1 MFVQQ
6 KSVLLVGFNTRPL
19 AYSLNQAGY
28 EVYAVDFFGDLDL
41 YPNVKDSIIVMNKL
55 QTNYNLLKDTY
66 SNFLAEFAIELL
78 KKHPDVSY
86 LLIGSGLDD
95 AYEGRESILNELKNK
110 NTISVNNNLE
120 TIIKARDIESIYK
133 FLESMDYEVPISYSY
148 DKFKSNN
155 LSMEFPFILKK
166 KRGAGGTSVF
176 KIESEEKL
184 KFQIKK
190 LEIYGFNPSEWLI
203 QEYIEGLPISCTII
217 ANGTDCAVIS
227 INRQII
233 GLDYLNSPNEFIYC
247 GNIVPSYLPKE
258 DERLISEISL
268 SITKELNLKG
278 INGFDFVL
286 RKQHA
291 YLMEINPRVPGSI
304 RASELVLNL
313 NLLDLHIQSF
323 FPDKWSIILDKLNST
338 NPNEYATKLIKFAP
352 KDFDKEKIVRIN
364 NLKYVHD
371 KSDPENKIHKNEPIC
386 TVLFKGK
393 NLSESFFGALKIV
406 DQIDVIID

>member
-1 MFVQQ
+1 MVVQQ

-41 YPNVKDSIIVMNKL
+41 YPNVKDSIIVMNRL
-55 QTNYNLLKDTY
+55 QTNYSLLKDKY
-66 SNFLAEFAIELL
+66 GDFLVEFAIELL
-78 KKHPDVSY
+78 KKHPDADY

-95 AYEGRESILNELKNK
+95 AYKGRESISNELKNS
-110 NTISVNNNLE
+110 NTITVNNNLE
-120 TIIKARDIESIYK
+120 TIVKARDIEYIYK
-133 FLESMDYEVPISYSY
+133 YLESIGYEVPISYSY
-148 DKFKSNN
+148 DKFKSNSLN
-155 LSMEFPFILKK
+155 MEFPFILKK

-184 KFQIKK
+184 IFQIKK

-203 QEYIEGLPISCTII
+203 QEYIEGIPISCTII
-217 ANGTDCAVIS
+217 ANGTDCALIS
-227 INRQII
+227 INRQIM
-233 GLDYLNSPNEFIYC
+233 GLDYLNPPNEFIYC
-247 GNIVPSYLPKE
+247 GNIVPADLPKE
-258 DERLISEISL
+258 DNRIIYEISL

-286 RKQHA
+286 RKQHP

-323 FPDKWSIILDKLNST
+323 FPDKWPLILDKLNSA
-338 NPNEYATKLIKFAP
+338 NPNGFATKLIKFAS

-364 NLKYVHD
+364 NIKYVHD
-371 KSDPENKIHKNEPIC
+371 KSDPEKQIHKEEPIC
-386 TVLFKGK
+386 TILFKGK
-393 NLSESFFGALKIV
+393 NFSESFFGALKIV
-406 DQIDVIID
+406 DQIDAIID